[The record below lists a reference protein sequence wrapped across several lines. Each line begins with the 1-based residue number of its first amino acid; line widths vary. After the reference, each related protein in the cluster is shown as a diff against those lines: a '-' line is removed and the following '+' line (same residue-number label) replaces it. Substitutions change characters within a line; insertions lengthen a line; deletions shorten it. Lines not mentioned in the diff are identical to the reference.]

1 MKAKIKNMQICIVDS
16 ERNFNGSTDPMI
28 TTDRGFYPEFGPGF
42 WILVVWKFG
51 SWISTSRRKAH
62 VLFFICLCHAV
73 EKMTRTSN
81 ALRRDGS
88 VMADSDLL

>member
-1 MKAKIKNMQICIVDS
+1 VKAKIKNMQICIVDS

-62 VLFFICLCHAV
+62 VLFFICLHAV